1 MANDIPALR
10 VVLTR
15 TSSNLH
21 GTAGILTARK
31 GDIVKSWYTLELPW
45 LGNSP
50 GVSCIPAGRYA
61 CRMTMS
67 PKYRKMLYLVEAVPK
82 RSGIRIHSANFAG
95 SVKHGYKCDLLGCI
109 ALGKQFTR
117 VGGQLA
123 LTSSRVA
130 MREFERFTEGKSFTL
145 EIVWEGAA

>member
-1 MANDIPALR
+1 MSNPLL
-10 VVLTR
+10 VVRLSR
-15 TSSNLH
+15 SSSNLM
-21 GTAGILTARK
+21 GTAGMLTACK
-31 GDIVKSWYTLELPW
+31 GGETKQWASLELPW

-50 GVSCIPAGRYA
+50 GISCIPVGKYR
-61 CRMTMS
+61 CSMTYS
-67 PKYRKMLYLVEAVPK
+67 PKYRRKMYLVEAVPQ

-109 ALGKQFTR
+109 SLGRAHSTA
-117 VGGQLA
+117 GGQLI

-145 EIVWEGAA
+145 EIVWEGAE

>member
-1 MANDIPALR
+1 MAKTNPALR

-15 TSSNLH
+15 TSSNLQ
-21 GTAGILTARK
+21 GTAGVLTVRN
-31 GDIVKSWYTLELPW
+31 GDAVKTWYTLELPW
-45 LGNSP
+45 LNNSP
-50 GVSCIPAGRYA
+50 GVSCIPAGSYR
-61 CRMTMS
+61 CQQTMS
-67 PKYRKMLYLVEAVPK
+67 PKYRKLLYLVEAVPR

-109 ALGKQFTR
+109 ALGKQLS
-117 VGGQLA
+117 VIGGQLT

-130 MREFERFTEGKSFTL
+130 MREFERFTEGKTFTL